1 MPLHTYLLFLPA
13 CFALNMAFGPNNV
26 LSLSNGARNGVLHS
40 VIASV
45 GRLVAFTMMIAITGF
60 GLGALLLASETLFT
74 VLKFGGAAYLVWLGI
89 KLLRSKPTEQAVEAT
104 EQAGRQGQ
112 AGLLWK
118 HCRQEFYVAAGN
130 PKAIL
135 IFTAFFPQFV
145 DRTHYALSFAVLGA
159 TFLVLEL
166 VAIAIYALIGARLRF
181 ITGNPKGFIWLNR
194 VSGSLMVG
202 FGTLLAVL
210 RRPA

>member
-1 MPLHTYLLFLPA
+1 
-13 CFALNMAFGPNNV
+13 
-26 LSLSNGARNGVLHS
+26 
-40 VIASV
+40 
-45 GRLVAFTMMIAITGF
+45 
-60 GLGALLLASETLFT
+60 
-74 VLKFGGAAYLVWLGI
+74 
-89 KLLRSKPTEQAVEAT
+89 
-104 EQAGRQGQ
+104 
-112 AGLLWK
+112 
-118 HCRQEFYVAAGN
+118 VAAGN

-202 FGTLLAVL
+202 FGTLLAML